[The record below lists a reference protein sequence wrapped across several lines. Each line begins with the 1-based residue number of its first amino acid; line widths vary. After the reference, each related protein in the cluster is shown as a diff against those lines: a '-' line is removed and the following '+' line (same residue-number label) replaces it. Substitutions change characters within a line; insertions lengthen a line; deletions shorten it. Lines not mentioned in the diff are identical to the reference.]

1 MSGENPDERS
11 PERKA
16 GELLRK
22 RSLTLA
28 VAESC
33 TGGLVAHRIT
43 NVPGSSDYFDRGV
56 VSYSNRSKVDLLG
69 VSEEA
74 LAANGAVSEE
84 VALEMAEGVR
94 ERSET
99 DFGISTTGIAGP
111 GGGTD
116 EKPVGLVY
124 IGLSA
129 TASSQVEKLLANGSR
144 KENKYDAATDALE
157 YLIDFVISMG
167 ESRF

>member
-1 MSGENPDERS
+1 MNDENPEEKS
-11 PERKA
+11 PEEKA
-16 GELLRK
+16 GELLRQ

-56 VSYSNRSKVDLLG
+56 VSYSNRSKMDLLG
-69 VSEEA
+69 VSKEA
-74 LAANGAVSEE
+74 LATNGAVSEE

-94 ERSET
+94 ERSGT

-124 IGLSA
+124 IGLAA
-129 TASSQVEKLLANGSR
+129 TASSQVEKLFANGSR

-157 YLIDFVISMG
+157 YLIDFVIARS